1 MAKLEPVTGEMP
13 LGVATSAEVFDLLQK
28 RFTGLTVPLTFV
40 SLRRSED
47 GQWILAKFE
56 VDVSDID
63 FDEEL
68 V

>member
-13 LGVATSAEVFDLLQK
+13 IHVATSDEVFDLVQK
-28 RFTGLTVPLTFV
+28 ALTGLTVPLTFV
-40 SLRRSED
+40 SFRRSED